1 MIKIYIMINQTRF
14 ISTLSMTKIFTWHF
28 WNSVKSCQKGFLPLK
43 YFKLYLFCVYR
54 WFNDKRVI
62 LTKWIP
68 VQKGQRWLEGT
79 SRLCTTTMGRTG
91 KTHWHHQP
99 ESSRAKSVSV
109 CERGLRHWPVCPLSA
124 SSPLWPWTGEGV
136 WWDRVVLH
144 HLSARMG
151 PAQPA
156 PSFSPATGCS
166 LWSQRKK
173 MTEGTLR

>member
-14 ISTLSMTKIFTWHF
+14 IFTLDKNIHMTFLKFCEIMSKRFFATRIFQTE
-28 WNSVKSCQKGFLPLK
+28 N
-43 YFKLYLFCVYR
+43 LFCVYR